1 MGFSPEAAAGQIA
14 TTTIEE
20 EEALQGRTTSQK
32 LFFKETS
39 YGDGRPK
46 NRKIR
51 PAFAGHI
58 FCSSGVRR

>member
-32 LFFKETS
+32 LFFKETI

-46 NRKIR
+46 NRKI
-51 PAFAGHI
+51 
-58 FCSSGVRR
+58 